1 MDLIQAV
8 KEAIVIRLRN
18 INSEDTSGFK
28 IILLYFL
35 SFQIMYQEYQ
45 GGHITAGISLG
56 PIGFTFNM
64 HVYDSWLP

>member
-1 MDLIQAV
+1 MDLIQAA
-8 KEAIVIRLRN
+8 KEVIVIRLRN

-28 IILLYFL
+28 IVLLYLL

-45 GGHITAGISLG
+45 GGHITTGISLG

-64 HVYDSWLP
+64 HVYDNWLP